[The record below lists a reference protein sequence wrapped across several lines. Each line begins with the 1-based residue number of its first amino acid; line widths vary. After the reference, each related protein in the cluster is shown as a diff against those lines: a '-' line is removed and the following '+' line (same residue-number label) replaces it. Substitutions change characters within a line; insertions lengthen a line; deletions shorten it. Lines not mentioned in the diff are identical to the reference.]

1 MNAWKKF
8 LLSPKI
14 ILLFILF
21 LGLFFRI
28 YKMEIFYPWGHDQD
42 LFAWIAKDMIIDHH
56 FRLIGQETSVT
67 GVFIGPIFYYLVAI
81 SFAIFNMN
89 PLSAAVPTVIFS
101 LLTIFSIY
109 FVFFK
114 FFNKTTS
121 LIGAFIYAV
130 SPGIVFLDRWVV
142 PTQPTTLWTIWFLYI
157 LLSVLKGNYNNLIP
171 LAILIG
177 LIWHVHIAFIPL
189 LILLPLAI
197 FLLPKKE
204 RRIKIN
210 AKNAV
215 ISALILFSFLLPLI
229 TFETR
234 HDFQQTKGLLTAT
247 KEERGDVKGYERI
260 IKTLDASG
268 KSLSGIFILNNN
280 SLELPLNVT
289 ILLPILFLLLIL
301 YLGQTKEL
309 SKNQTII
316 LLSWVSIT
324 ILSQFLSKRSISE
337 YYLNNL
343 FIIFILSLA
352 IFLNKINSISKKIP
366 LVFVICIGFLL
377 CVTFWLIT
385 RPDAEDGYLQRRLT
399 IEYIKNDASLNK
411 YPCIAINYIQSQKG
425 LPNGYRYLFWLYGL
439 KVITPGNDVPV
450 YDIVTPWIISEKEIA
465 AKFGIFGVILPHN
478 KISNPNICTDKDRQ
492 LLPLWGFN
500 N

>member
-1 MNAWKKF
+1 MTSLRKF
-8 LLSPKI
+8 FFSQIGILFF
-14 ILLFILF
+14 ILL

-28 YKMEIFYPWGHDQD
+28 YKLEIFYPWGHDQD
-42 LFAWIAKDMIIDHH
+42 LFAWIAKDIVVDHH
-56 FRLIGQETSVT
+56 FRLIGQETSVI
-67 GVFIGPIFYYLVAI
+67 GVFIGPIFYYLIAL
-81 SFAIFNMN
+81 SFALFNMN
-89 PLSAAVPTVIFS
+89 PLSASIPTVILS

-109 FVFFK
+109 FVFSK
-114 FFNKTTS
+114 FINKTVGLT
-121 LIGAFIYAV
+121 GAFIYAV

-142 PTQPTTLWTIWFLYI
+142 PTQPTTLWTVWFLYI
-157 LLSVLKGNYNNLIP
+157 LFSILKGNYNNFIP
-171 LAILIG
+171 LAILLG

-189 LILLPLAI
+189 LALLPLS
-197 FLLPKKE
+197 FLLLPKKI
-204 RRIKIN
+204 RSIN
-210 AKNAV
+210 LNFKNIF
-215 ISALILFSFLLPLI
+215 ISLLILFSLLLPLI
-229 TFETR
+229 AFEIR
-234 HDFQQTKGLLTAT
+234 HDFQQIRGLLTAT
-247 KEERGDVKGYERI
+247 KEERGDVKGFDRLV
-260 IKTLDASG
+260 KTLDASG

-289 ILLPILFLLLIL
+289 IFLPLLFLLSIL

-316 LLSWVSIT
+316 LLSWAGIT

-366 LVFVICIGFLL
+366 LTLII
-377 CVTFWLIT
+377 CVTFLSLVTFWIVT
-385 RPDAEDGYLQRRLT
+385 RPNAEDGYLQRKLT
-399 IEYIKNDASLNK
+399 IEYIKKDANNHK

-439 KVITPGNDVPV
+439 NVITPGNDVPV
-450 YDIVTPWIISEKEIA
+450 YDIVTPWTISGKEIT
-465 AKFGIFGVILPHN
+465 AKFGYYGVILPRN
-478 KISNPNICTDKDRQ
+478 KISDPNICNKRDRQ